1 MERDDFQVDP
11 RLFRQGLL
19 DNGYIELPVS
29 GKHAAAVAGLPDLHK
44 YPFDRLLI
52 AQAMEEGVLLVTAD
66 VKIAAYPR
74 VPVRKV

>member
-1 MERDDFQVDP
+1 M
-11 RLFRQGLL
+11 
-19 DNGYIELPVS
+19 
-29 GKHAAAVAGLPDLHK
+29 AGLPDLHK